1 MSRTHH
7 YALLVLT
14 VAALA
19 VGQVLFKLAATAMQP
34 GRGWQEWLFNRHLVL
49 ALFVYA
55 LATGVWILLLREVPL
70 SVAYPFAALAFVF
83 VPVLAHFT
91 LAEPLR
97 WQTMLGAAIIFVG
110 VWVSGLE

>member
-1 MSRTHH
+1 MSRSHH
-7 YALLVLT
+7 YVLLVLT

-19 VGQVLFKLAATAMQP
+19 VGQVLFKLAATAMRS
-34 GRGWQEWLFNRHLVL
+34 GTNWQQWLFNRHLIL

-55 LATGVWILLLREVPL
+55 AATGLWIALLREVPL

-97 WQTMLGAAIIFVG
+97 WQTMLGAAIIFAG

>member
-1 MSRTHH
+1 MTRPHH
-7 YALLVLT
+7 YLLLVLT

-19 VGQVLFKLAATAMQP
+19 VGQVLFKLAAAAMQG
-34 GRGWQEWLFNRHLVL
+34 GRPWQEWIFNRHLVL
-49 ALFVYA
+49 ALVVYA
-55 LATGVWILLLREVPL
+55 AATGVWIALLREVPL
-70 SVAYPFAALAFVF
+70 ATAYPFAALAFFF

-97 WQTMLGAAIIFVG
+97 WQTLAGAAIIFVG

>member
-1 MSRTHH
+1 MARPHH
-7 YALLVLT
+7 YLLLVLT

-19 VGQVLFKLAATAMQP
+19 VGQVLFKLAAGAMQP
-34 GRGWQEWLFNRHLVL
+34 GRAWHEWIFNRHLVA

-55 LATGVWILLLREVPL
+55 AATGMWIALLREVPL
-70 SVAYPFAALAFVF
+70 SAAYPFAALAFFF

-91 LAEPLR
+91 VGEPLR
-97 WQTMLGAAIIFVG
+97 WQTLAGAAIIFVG